1 MDSLA
6 AARRR
11 RKRRVADENRK
22 RAARACDRC
31 KARKSK
37 CIESI
42 GGVCQRCRANN
53 LTCRF
58 EKERPSS
65 RGSESPLPLQNPVTG
80 PPSQSTTTPQ
90 QEISIDSHQ
99 TERVLWPHFLSRLRE
114 AFSLDAMSGPE
125 EQDMAAMQAHI
136 TRPKTLS
143 PLEQSRLKTTVDSL
157 PPKSVADFLLSVC
170 IKHGVDIFFYFDQA
184 QVINDLDQFYSNP
197 TSPLRVDPSFICLV
211 LAIFALGSHWTPLE
225 RPSNSPQTL
234 QTEECDPGRVFFQQ
248 AKLLVPDIIERSCLR
263 SIQACFLLGVYLM
276 PLSAVGSS
284 YIYMGLALRKALAF
298 DLHQG
303 LDDQTLDEREREIRR
318 RLWWSIYSLER
329 CTTVKLNRPRSVD
342 ADIIKTPLPAP
353 LPSLDKAQ
361 KFDNIQLQIAYARLI
376 IILDRAT
383 DLEIRSTEATKPPES
398 ANVEAK
404 LREWKKSLPED
415 FDLENINPRDSRYR
429 AVFHLYLNYYYA
441 WIAIGKVSLIT
452 AVRTTL
458 QHHLGQESQPFRID
472 GAIEGL
478 SKSCTKAARKLLQ
491 LFEDL
496 TRIRSTARF
505 SFTDFQGCSIATI
518 VTLIAGI
525 LERDYTYESRVD
537 FGLNCLRDM
546 AAGNLAA
553 KVGVRFVETLQSI
566 SNEAARKLRQS
577 GTFSDELQEDSE
589 SLQPSAYDDWAAW
602 FASQQQQQT
611 SHFDGAAERDI
622 RMGLSIPSGEP
633 SAPDAALCSPRNMD
647 EDAGWNGQVLE
658 PLSTARLF
666 MQQPAAVS
674 EPMAVP
680 ENDFAS
686 AVYSD
691 DQSFLIGLTGLD
703 VLDFAGYSTQLD

>member
-1 MDSLA
+1 MDPMA

-37 CIESI
+37 CIEA
-42 GGVCQRCRANN
+42 GGGICQRCQANN

-65 RGSESPLPLQNPVTG
+65 RDSESPHPLLNSVTA

-90 QEISIDSHQ
+90 QDISIDSHQ
-99 TERVLWPHFLSRLRE
+99 TERVLWPNFLSRLRE

-125 EQDMAAMQAHI
+125 EQDMAAMQARI
-136 TRPKTLS
+136 TRPKALS
-143 PLEQSRLKTTVDSL
+143 LPAQSRLKAIVDSL

-184 QVINDLDQFYSNP
+184 QAIDELDQFYSNP
-197 TSPLRVDPSFICLV
+197 TSPLRSDPSFVCLI
-211 LAIFALGSHWTPLE
+211 LGIFALGSHWTPLE
-225 RPSNSPQTL
+225 RPSNSPPTL
-234 QTEECDPGRVFFQQ
+234 QTEECDPGHVFFRQ

-298 DLHQG
+298 DLHQSS
-303 LDDQTLDEREREIRR
+303 DDQMLDRREREVRR

-329 CTTVKLNRPRSVD
+329 CTTIKLNRPRSVD
-342 ADIIKTPLPAP
+342 AAIIKTPLPAP

-361 KFDNIQLQIAYARLI
+361 KFDNIQLQISYARLI
-376 IILDRAT
+376 IILDHAT
-383 DLEIRSTEATKPPES
+383 ASQTRSTESTKPTES
-398 ANVEAK
+398 ANVEAE
-404 LREWKKSLPED
+404 LEDWKKSLPED
-415 FDLENINPRDSRYR
+415 FDLDNISPRDSRYR

-458 QHHLGQESQPFRID
+458 QHHLNQEFQPFKID
-472 GAIEGL
+472 EAIERV
-478 SKSCTKAARKLLQ
+478 SRSCVKAARKLLQ
-491 LFEDL
+491 LFEGL
-496 TRIRSTARF
+496 ARTGNTARF

-525 LERDYTYESRVD
+525 LERDSTYESRVN

-546 AAGNLAA
+546 AAGNLTA

-566 SNEAARKLRQS
+566 SNEAAYKLRQS
-577 GTFSDELQEDSE
+577 TAFSDELQEDSE
-589 SLQPSAYDDWAAW
+589 SLHPSAYNDWATW
-602 FASQQQQQT
+602 LASQQQPQT
-611 SHFDGAAERDI
+611 NHFDCPAERDTADVLALAS
-622 RMGLSIPSGEP
+622 RDS
-633 SAPDAALCSPRNMD
+633 SAPDGWTRARTTFSNNIV
-647 EDAGWNGQVLE
+647 DA
-658 PLSTARLF
+658 TANNSV
-666 MQQPAAVS
+666 QA
-674 EPMAVP
+674 
-680 ENDFAS
+680 
-686 AVYSD
+686 
-691 DQSFLIGLTGLD
+691 IGR
-703 VLDFAGYSTQLD
+703 AGK